1 MPVVNGYC
9 SVEDLRQHVNDSEFN
24 TLDTALIERAINAAS
39 RAIDKYC
46 GFPLRKFWKD
56 VTVTTRLYTPTN
68 RETIWISDLADLT
81 DLVIGTGILY
91 DTVLTS
97 ADYQLGPANVDQYGG
112 PYAYTKLSVI
122 GSTLFPI
129 DRTGRPT
136 VRITGYH
143 GWSAVPDEVTQACV
157 IKSTSLLKRKDAV
170 FGVAGF
176 GEFGTAVRIRAED
189 PDVADLLGP
198 FRRYGAGTTG

>member
-1 MPVVNGYC
+1 VAVVNGYC
-9 SVEDLRQHVNDSEFN
+9 SVADIREHVNDSEFN
-24 TLDTALIERAINAAS
+24 TLEVALVERAINAAS
-39 RAIDKYC
+39 RAIDRYC
-46 GFPLRKFWKD
+46 GFPKRRFWKD
-56 VTVTTRLYTPTN
+56 SVATTRTYTPTY
-68 RETIWISDLADLT
+68 TDVIWIADLASTVGLLIDVGT
-81 DLVIGTGILY
+81 DYSDPLAPTE
-91 DTVLTS
+91 
-97 ADYQLGPANVDQYGG
+97 YQLGPKDADQLGTA
-112 PYAYTKLSVI
+112 YAWTKLEAI
-122 GSTLFPI
+122 GSQLFPI

-136 VRITGYH
+136 VRITGLH

>member
-1 MPVVNGYC
+1 VAVVNGYC
-9 SVEDLRQHVNDSEFN
+9 SVADIREHVNDSEFN
-24 TLDTALIERAINAAS
+24 SLNVSLIERAINAAS

-46 GFPLRKFWKD
+46 GFPMRKFWKD
-56 VTVTTRLYTPTN
+56 STPTTRVYAPN
-68 RETIWISDLADLT
+68 DWQTIWISDLAET
-81 DLVIGTGILY
+81 TGLVVGIGTDFTTIL
-91 DTVLTS
+91 TAS
-97 ADYQLGPANVDQYGG
+97 DYQLGPNNVDQFGG
-112 PYAYTKLSVI
+112 PHAFTKISAI
-122 GSTLFPI
+122 GSQLFPM

-136 VRITGYH
+136 VRITGLH

>member
-1 MPVVNGYC
+1 VAVVNGYC
-9 SVEDLRQHVNDSEFN
+9 SVDDVRLHVNDSEFN
-24 TLDTALIERAINAAS
+24 SLEVALIERAINAAS

-56 VTVTTRLYTPTN
+56 ATPTTRVYAPN
-68 RETIWISDLADLT
+68 DWQSIWISDLADRT
-81 DLVIGTGILY
+81 GVVVGIGTDFTTL
-91 DTVLTS
+91 LTTGQ
-97 ADYQLGPANVDQYGG
+97 YELGPSNVDQFGG
-112 PYAYTKLSVI
+112 PYAFTRLTAI
-122 GSTLFPI
+122 GSQLFPM

-136 VRITGYH
+136 VRITGLH
-143 GWSAVPDEVTQACV
+143 GWSAVPDEVIQACV
-157 IKSTSLLKRKDAV
+157 LKSTSLLKRKDAV